1 MPRGKLGRPPV
12 PEPLRKRT
20 VTLYLATR
28 MLERI
33 DAQAAR
39 AGLSRNQL
47 IASVLAGHFESP
59 ALDRCEVREC

>member
-1 MPRGKLGRPPV
+1 MAQGKLGRPPL

-33 DAQAAR
+33 DEQAAR
-39 AGLSRNQL
+39 TGLSRNHV
-47 IASVLAGHFESP
+47 IASVLAGHFEP
-59 ALDRCEVREC
+59 PFDHPEVREC

>member
-28 MLERI
+28 MVERI
-33 DAQAAR
+33 DERAAR
-39 AGLSRNQL
+39 TGLSRNQL
-47 IASVLAGHFESP
+47 IASVLACHFEPSP
-59 ALDRCEVREC
+59 SDQCEVRG